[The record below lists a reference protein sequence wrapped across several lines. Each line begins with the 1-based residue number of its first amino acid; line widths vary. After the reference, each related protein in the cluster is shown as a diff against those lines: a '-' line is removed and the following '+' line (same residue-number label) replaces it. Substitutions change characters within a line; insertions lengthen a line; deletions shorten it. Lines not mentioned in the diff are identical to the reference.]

1 MTKTISHDILRIFT
15 PFDTLNPEYLDKV
28 TEKAS
33 VREFPKGTMV
43 FKRGKELEEAFYLIE
58 GHVDLID
65 AQFVITSVDPR
76 SESRRLPLSGS
87 SPTQVSAMTKSPVKL
102 LCVERD
108 FLDLVM
114 AWSESGED
122 PSTVSE
128 DDNDWMSYLLQAPLF
143 AKIPPGNIRQLFSRF
158 TEQKVTADEVV
169 VKEGE
174 RGELF
179 YVLKTG
185 SATVVDTSGKILA
198 ALRPGDYFGEEALV
212 GDTTRNATVKMLT
225 PGKLMCLQKEDFKA
239 LLHEPVT
246 RFITAEELRERQ
258 KEIPPYQ
265 LLDVRLAVERR
276 FQHVPGSRNIPLGSL
291 RRTLAELD
299 SQMTYLVTDDAG
311 RRSDVAAQ
319 LLNQAGFDTYILKHA
334 DQHYSGL

>member
-1 MTKTISHDILRIFT
+1 MTPTISHDILRVFT

-28 TEKAS
+28 TERAS

-43 FKRGKELEEAFYLIE
+43 FKRGKDLDEAFYLIE
-58 GHVDLID
+58 GSVDLID

-76 SESRRLPLSGS
+76 SEARRLPLSGS

-114 AWSESGED
+114 AWSESGEE
-122 PSTVSE
+122 PSLDE
-128 DDNDWMSYLLQAPLF
+128 DDDNDWMSYLLQAPLF
-143 AKIPPGNIRQLFSRF
+143 SKVPPGNIRQLFSRF
-158 TEQKVTADEVV
+158 KEQKAAANEII

-174 RGELF
+174 RGDLF
-179 YVLKTG
+179 YVLKSG

-225 PGKLMCLQKEDFKA
+225 PGKLMNLQKEDFKE

-258 KEIPPYQ
+258 KEFPQYQ

-276 FQHVPGSRNIPLGSL
+276 FQHVPGTRNIPLGNL
-291 RRTLAELD
+291 RKMLAELD
-299 SQMTYLVTDDAG
+299 PQQAYIVTDDAG

-319 LLNQAGFDTYILKHA
+319 LLNQAGFETFILKHA